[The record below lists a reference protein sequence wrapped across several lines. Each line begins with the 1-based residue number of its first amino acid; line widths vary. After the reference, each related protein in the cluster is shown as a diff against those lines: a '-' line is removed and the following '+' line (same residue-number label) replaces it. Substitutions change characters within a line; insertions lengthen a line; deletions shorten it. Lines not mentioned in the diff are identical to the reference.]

1 MSPNLCVCNNFQHI
15 STLQRSKIFKKISR
29 KFFFHKNREFKSVS
43 TKNCFFFAAWFV
55 THHVHLI
62 APFSLT
68 APHHSILL
76 RQELLADSWPS
87 AHACMQV
94 KYGRRS
100 PHLAVCS
107 QAATRPHR
115 HTEDDADAGPPL
127 PRQRR
132 RLLAAAGRADCRCVR
147 GGGSAHG
154 TDGTSACSNSGPGA
168 VAMALAPP

>member
-1 MSPNLCVCNNFQHI
+1 MFVI
-15 STLQRSKIFKKISR
+15 IFNIYLHYKDR
-29 KFFFHKNREFKSVS
+29 KFSKKFLANFFSIKIESSRVFLPKIV
-43 TKNCFFFAAWFV
+43 FFFAAWFV

-76 RQELLADSWPS
+76 RQELLADSLPS
-87 AHACMQV
+87 AHACMQG

-147 GGGSAHG
+147 GGGSARG